1 MQCISNNIYYIFF
14 PCSPDSPG
22 LEVLK
27 PSPRAS
33 GLLGRALAVGD
44 QLEGFL
50 CALDA
55 LQKQRNDR
63 NERKQ

>member
-1 MQCISNNIYYIFF
+1 MQCLYNNIY
-14 PCSPDSPG
+14 SSHVHLTAMPG

-44 QLEGFL
+44 QLDGFL